1 MGERSSRPGMVL
13 AATAIMVVAGTTAAW
28 LAKRPDATA
37 PHETITPTA
46 TSTGTPTDTPNAG
59 PATADPFGQAP
70 SDAPAG
76 AETAATPGTDPAE
89 AAPPELQA
97 PAFDVVRVEPDGKAA
112 VVGKAEP
119 GAKVTIFADGKPVST
134 AEADSQGNFVALF
147 SVEPSAAPR
156 ALTLGAET
164 ADGQVTSKDVV
175 MLLPQTSE
183 VASADIAAAEPAAPR
198 ALASPALAS
207 PTVAATAIVRD
218 AGVEVLPPPG
228 DPAAKRP
235 VTLGS
240 ISYGAAG
247 DVRLSGVGTA
257 GSVIRIYVDDR
268 FAQEVHVAADGRW
281 QAGLG
286 DVAQGLYR
294 LRVDQLGPD
303 GTVASRIE
311 TPFQRDLPPP
321 PRPGSVSPPVDS
333 GTGPVARIELT
344 VQPGNNLW
352 TIARNH
358 YGSGV
363 EYTKIFTANR
373 DLIRDPDL
381 IYPGQIFRMPDG
393 TVTTGTDGTT
403 VE

>member
-37 PHETITPTA
+37 PHETTTPTA
-46 TSTGTPTDTPNAG
+46 NPTGTPNAG
-59 PATADPFGQAP
+59 PATADPVGQAP
-70 SDAPAG
+70 SDAPAAAG
-76 AETAATPGTDPAE
+76 TAATPGTDPAE

-134 AEADSQGNFVALF
+134 AEADSRGNFVALF
-147 SVEPSAAPR
+147 SVEPSATPR

-164 ADGQVTSKDVV
+164 ADGEVTSKDVV
-175 MLLPQTSE
+175 MLLPQAPE
-183 VASADIAAAEPAAPR
+183 VASADIAAAEPAAP
-198 ALASPALAS
+198 PALAS

-218 AGVEVLPPPG
+218 EGVEVLPPPG

-286 DVAQGLYR
+286 DLAQGLYQ

-321 PRPGSVSPPVDS
+321 RPGSSSPPVDS
-333 GTGPVARIELT
+333 GTGPVARMELT

-393 TVTTGTDGTT
+393 TVTTGADGTT

>member
-37 PHETITPTA
+37 PHETTTSTA
-46 TSTGTPTDTPNAG
+46 NPTGTPTGTPNAG
-59 PATADPFGQAP
+59 PATAD
-70 SDAPAG
+70 APAAAG
-76 AETAATPGTDPAE
+76 TAATPGTDPAE

-147 SVEPSAAPR
+147 SVEPSATPR

-164 ADGQVTSKDVV
+164 ADGEVTSKDVV
-175 MLLPQTSE
+175 MLLPQTPE
-183 VASADIAAAEPAAPR
+183 VASADIAAAESAAP
-198 ALASPALAS
+198 PALAS

-218 AGVEVLPPPG
+218 EGVEVLPPPG

-286 DVAQGLYR
+286 DLAQGLYQ

-321 PRPGSVSPPVDS
+321 PRPGSSSPPVDS
-333 GTGPVARIELT
+333 GTGPVARMELT

-393 TVTTGTDGTT
+393 TVTTGADGTT